1 MKTSPD
7 YIDDFQPGPYAV
19 ARHRSEMPCYSRM
32 ASGDIYPSRF
42 VTLSNVLGRVRQ
54 SLLGDAPYGI
64 SQAETR
70 GSPYRPS
77 LVGIETRA
85 AADGESVFVFGPYAV
100 DVSLV
105 YGGIVAI
112 GDRLTSDSQG
122 RGIKATTGTFYLAIA
137 QEPGNLGD
145 VRKATTVTPQRLR

>member
-1 MKTSPD
+1 
-7 YIDDFQPGPYAV
+7 
-19 ARHRSEMPCYSRM
+19 M
-32 ASGDIYPSRF
+32 ASGDVYPSRF
-42 VTLSNVLGRVRQ
+42 VILSSILGRVQ
-54 SLLGDAPYGI
+54 QAVLGSVLYGI

-77 LVGIETRA
+77 LAGIETRA
-85 AADGESVFVFGPYAV
+85 AADGESVFVFGPYAA
-100 DVSLV
+100 DVFLV

-112 GDRLTSDSQG
+112 GDRLTSDAQG

-145 VRKATTVTPQRLR
+145 LKKVTVVTPQRSR